1 MKPIIGIVGRPHT
14 TITEREAVCVFDDY
28 RTAISNSGGIPIV
41 ILPTQNVKYE
51 RVKPKEAPSLSESE
65 KQDIIAQINLCD
77 GLVFPGGNRMYDY
90 DFVIGEYAM
99 TNNINILG
107 ICMGMQLLACLDC
120 KENRESVLDRIES
133 NIQHNQLKT
142 KYVHKV
148 MIEEK
153 SKLYEILK
161 KDEINVNSRHKFCVT
176 KTNKFKVVA
185 KSEDGFI
192 EAIEKMDNSFVL
204 GVQWHPESMEEYDE
218 NMKKLIKYF
227 VDECKKS

>member
-14 TITEREAVCVFDDY
+14 TITEREAVCIFDDY
-28 RTAISNSGGIPIV
+28 RTAISNSGGIPMI

-51 RVKPKEAPSLSESE
+51 RVRPKDAPKLNESE
-65 KQDIIAQINLCD
+65 KQDLITQISLCD
-77 GLVFPGGNRMYDY
+77 GLVFPGGNRMYEY
-90 DFVIGEYAM
+90 DFFIGEYAIK
-99 TNNINILG
+99 NNINILG

-120 KENRESVLDRIES
+120 DEKREDVLGKIES
-133 NIQHNQLKT
+133 KIEHNQLKT
-142 KYVHKV
+142 DYVHKV
-148 MIEEK
+148 SIDK
-153 SKLYEILK
+153 NSKLYEILE
-161 KDEINVNSRHKFCVT
+161 KDIIDVNSRHKFYVT
-176 KTNKFKVVA
+176 KTNKFKIVA

-192 EAIEKMDNSFVL
+192 EAIENMDNSFKL